1 LVQEFFFSARGISLL
16 KCGHNVSFMKYVFV
30 YVNVV
35 KVRVLVHVVLKKGQF
50 LLCCLLLLQ
59 DVDSNDI
66 PMEEDNR
73 GE

>member
-1 LVQEFFFSARGISLL
+1 
-16 KCGHNVSFMKYVFV
+16 MKYVFV